1 MQICAAR
8 RRQKINVKMLGLK
21 QESRIQY
28 QNTCT
33 KQRAIRTD
41 FPFGVSH
48 HALRAFN
55 NARSN
60 PIGRTFPAHDQLS
73 PMTGVTLR
81 TPSTFAKKII
91 RLFTHPVKCKLMFNA
106 KNGLLFTAD
115 LASAWGSI
123 PADCY
128 SYPVYSP
135 FHPLSHSL
143 GRSCLASSSLCAS
156 LLVVLLQGRRQG
168 DLPVS
173 MASSLA
179 HFAIKPAR
187 SDCDFRWK
195 SALLRCLMT
204 TSMCVEIRRSHQ
216 RVKILY
222 THMSIQIKAYLYE
235 HLHTHLAKKL
245 KI

>member
-81 TPSTFAKKII
+81 TTSTLRRKLYAFLHIPSNANLCLTRKTGYCSQPTWPRPEALYPLTATLIQFPA
-91 RLFTHPVKCKLMFNA
+91 LFIPSLIA
-106 KNGLLFTAD
+106 WAD
-115 LASAWGSI
+115 
-123 PADCY
+123 
-128 SYPVYSP
+128 
-135 FHPLSHSL
+135 H
-143 GRSCLASSSLCAS
+143 AS
-156 LLVVLLQGRRQG
+156 LPQASVLPFL
-168 DLPVS
+168 
-173 MASSLA
+173 SS
-179 HFAIKPAR
+179 F
-187 SDCDFRWK
+187 F
-195 SALLRCLMT
+195 
-204 TSMCVEIRRSHQ
+204 
-216 RVKILY
+216 
-222 THMSIQIKAYLYE
+222 KAGVRATCQSLWL
-235 HLHTHLAKKL
+235 HLWL
-245 KI
+245 KWL